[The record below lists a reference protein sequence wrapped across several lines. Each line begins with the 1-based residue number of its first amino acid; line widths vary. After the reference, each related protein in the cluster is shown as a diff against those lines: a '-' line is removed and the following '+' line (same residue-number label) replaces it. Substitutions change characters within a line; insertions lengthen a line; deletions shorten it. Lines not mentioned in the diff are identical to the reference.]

1 MGRGFRSSVR
11 FAATMP
17 RWSRVE
23 AGLGAAFIPTRSIL
37 STFPKHSGATTCGRA
52 YRRPAR
58 CSTHTRAHARLRTR
72 VSTGPTTRGDDARSA
87 RRHLRTPARATWF
100 PPARALAST
109 SCVTS
114 ALPHPGREYCIHKR
128 GVAAASHI
136 SHARS
141 STPPPTLHAPPPTA
155 RHLHSGLQPGCSLT
169 WIPRRAAPRGRVRGA
184 GGCTDTE
191 CGR

>member
-1 MGRGFRSSVR
+1 MGRGFRSLRGDDATLVTRGGWTWSSFYPRVPSSRHFLNILVR
-11 FAATMP
+11 PHVDAHI
-17 RWSRVE
+17 
-23 AGLGAAFIPTRSIL
+23 AGQHGAAR
-37 STFPKHSGATTCGRA
+37 
-52 YRRPAR
+52 
-58 CSTHTRAHARLRTR
+58 THTCTRTTR
-72 VSTGPTTRGDDARSA
+72 PTTRGDDARSA